1 MLINQEEISNQK
13 EIRSITVGY
22 TSVSIALVTF
32 IDILVYHSF
41 HQVRNIKL
49 WKKMPKLNPEFNRL
63 NIVEVANE
71 PADNLAAEE
80 DFSRLRESLLE
91 DLSQPSYGAF

>member
-1 MLINQEEISNQK
+1 
-13 EIRSITVGY
+13 
-22 TSVSIALVTF
+22 
-32 IDILVYHSF
+32 
-41 HQVRNIKL
+41 
-49 WKKMPKLNPEFNRL
+49 MPKLNPEFNRL